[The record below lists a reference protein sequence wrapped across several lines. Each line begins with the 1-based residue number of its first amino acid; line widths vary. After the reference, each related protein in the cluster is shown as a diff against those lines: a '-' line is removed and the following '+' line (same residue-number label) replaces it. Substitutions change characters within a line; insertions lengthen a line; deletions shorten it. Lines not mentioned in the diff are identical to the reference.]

1 MDNMSKVGFA
11 VKMVIIARDVTVE
24 NPEKRINFLDYIH
37 LSETTSVFYVDE
49 QSLSDE
55 DFKEMIS
62 RLRTKYSVLFG
73 TEKITLVVE

>member
-1 MDNMSKVGFA
+1 LDNMSKVGFA